1 MAQSHAHALRWRPS
15 TPELAGYQEHAAALR
30 AQRWAADALVGYPG
44 PAGWTPPRPRR
55 PPRGGQHCWSAGL
68 LISLPVRL
76 ACLIISTA
84 CLFATPVG
92 QYASAHLGWWCYG
105 ELLRAR
111 TPPAHA
117 HCLFGPPRPMPYTIA
132 SHRLAHTSTI
142 PALHCFHFLGFISGV
157 AACNHCIC
165 PVPPCPCR

>member
-1 MAQSHAHALRWRPS
+1 MRAFFAGLCARRNRTHTRFVGDRLHRSSPDIRSTQQPSERSAGPRTLWLATPVRRGGRRGRGGVHA
-15 TPELAGYQEHAAALR
+15 
-30 AQRWAADALVGYPG
+30 
-44 PAGWTPPRPRR
+44 
-55 PPRGGQHCWSAGL
+55 PRGGQHCWSAGL

-142 PALHCFHFLGFISGV
+142 PALHCFHFLGFIYFRRRGM
-157 AACNHCIC
+157 
-165 PVPPCPCR
+165 